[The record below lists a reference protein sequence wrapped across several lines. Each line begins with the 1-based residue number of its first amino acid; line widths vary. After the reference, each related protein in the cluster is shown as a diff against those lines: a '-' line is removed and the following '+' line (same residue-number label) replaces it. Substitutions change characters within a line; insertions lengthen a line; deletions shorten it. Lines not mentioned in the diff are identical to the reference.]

1 MENQAQ
7 SLSKIVGKERRVIT
21 ITSGKGGVGKS
32 NFVANVALALRAEG
46 KTVCIFDA
54 DLSLGN
60 VDVLYGIRPRFNL
73 VHFLRNE
80 RSFDDIV
87 VQGPEGVTIIPAASG
102 VQEMSELN
110 ENDRNRLSFHL
121 AQLEDQYDFLLID
134 TGSGMSANVMSFI
147 YAGDETIIITTPDP
161 TAMTDAY
168 AMIKVVSQNSPDTS
182 LKLVI
187 NMVNHKKDALDVAEK
202 LNLVSTKFLKCGVTY
217 FGYVLYDERLKQSV
231 REQVPVLLRYP
242 QSMSSGCFRQIAK
255 DIIKRKPQAEQTENF
270 FSKALAFLGVKK

>member
-1 MENQAQ
+1 M
-7 SLSKIVGKERRVIT
+7 IT
-21 ITSGKGGVGKS
+21 IASGKGGVGKS

-255 DIIKRKPQAEQTENF
+255 DTIKRKPQAEQTENF

>member
-7 SLSKIVGKERRVIT
+7 SLSKLVGKERRIIT

-60 VDVLYGIRPRFNL
+60 VDVLYGIRPRYNL

-80 RSFDDIV
+80 RSFDDII
-87 VQGPEGVTIIPAASG
+87 VQGPEGIAVIPAASG
-102 VQEMSELN
+102 VQEMSELS

-121 AQLEDQYDFLLID
+121 SKLEDQYDFLLID

-187 NMVNHKKDALDVAEK
+187 NMVSHKKDALDVAEK
-202 LNLVSTKFLKCGVTY
+202 LNLVSTKFLKCGVSY

-231 REQVPVLLRYP
+231 REQVPVFLRHP
-242 QSMSSGCFRQIAK
+242 QSMSAGCFRQIAK
-255 DIIKRKPQAEQTENF
+255 DIIKRKPQAEQTTNF